1 LPLTVCETFYSI
13 QGESTFAGWPCFFI
27 RLSGCN
33 LRCSYCDTTYA
44 YTEGRILSKEDILRQ
59 VEDCGSKIVEVTGGE
74 PLLQTETVLLLNTL
88 ADRGYTV
95 LLETNGSRSLR
106 DVPQEVVKIMDLK
119 CPASGMSAYM
129 DFKNLRYLDLKDQVK
144 FVIQDR
150 SDYEWAREKMA
161 KYHIPVYTQA
171 VLSPVWQKMEAGT
184 LAEWML
190 ADRLP
195 ARIQIQLHKYL
206 WPDRER
212 MV

>member
-1 LPLTVCETFYSI
+1 MPLTVCETFYSI

-59 VEDCGSKIVEVTGGE
+59 VEACGSKIVEVTGGE
-74 PLLQTETVLLLNTL
+74 PLLQTETVLLLNAL
-88 ADRGYTV
+88 ADRNYVV

-106 DVPQEVVKIMDLK
+106 DVPQGVVKIMDLK
-119 CPASGMSAYM
+119 CPSSGMSAYM
-129 DFKNLRYLDLKDQVK
+129 DFNNLCYLDLKDQVK

-150 SDYEWAREKMA
+150 SDYEWAREKMS
-161 KYHIPVYTQA
+161 KHHIPIYTQA
-171 VLSPVWQKMEAGT
+171 VLSPVWQRMEAVT

-190 ADRLP
+190 ADRLA
-195 ARIQIQLHKYL
+195 ARMQIQLHKYL

-212 MV
+212 SV